1 MARKFPASAGNG
13 LAAGVAAL
21 MLMAAPS
28 TPAQA
33 ARKPAKP
40 PYEGCVAVTKQE
52 YDGARRQNMLRTRFS
67 QYLRTGIV
75 GRRHYWYCR

>member
-13 LAAGVAAL
+13 PAAGVAAL

-40 PYEGCVAVTKQE
+40 PYEGCVAVTNEEIEEIWRLVK
-52 YDGARRQNMLRTRFS
+52 DGT
-67 QYLRTGIV
+67 TVEI
-75 GRRHYWYCR
+75 HP